1 MEWHDILLSIME
13 DDEWEPKEILSEADV
28 KEARAKRAPFF
39 KAVRFGLVFLLVL
52 CIGAAGGFYVG
63 SHGGAQHTISNLPL
77 LGDNLNATPDK
88 SVDFSDFWKVWNTLD
103 AQYVVTH
110 ASSTLPTQ
118 QQKMW
123 GAIQG
128 LTASYGD
135 PYTVFFPP
143 TEAKAFQ
150 ENIAGNFGGVGMEI
164 GVNNDGILTV
174 IAPLK
179 DTPAAKAGILSG
191 DLIAAI
197 DGKSTQGMS
206 PDAAVKIIRGPKGT
220 TVTFTIVRNKKAQD
234 IKVMR
239 DTIQVP
245 EILYSL
251 DKKTGVYSIALYEF
265 TSNSADLFNQGFA
278 AFKASGSKSLII
290 DLRGNPG
297 GYLDSAVII
306 GSHFLPKGDVIVT
319 EDYKGKQPSDVL
331 SSTGT
336 NDLPAGTKVVV
347 LIDQGSASASEILS
361 GALQDHHAAT
371 LIGTRSFGKGSV
383 QQLVNIDGGSLKI
396 TIARWLT
403 PNGSSIMGNGITPD
417 INVLRTPEDFAAK
430 KDPQLDRAL
439 QFFATG
445 K

>member
-39 KAVRFGLVFLLVL
+39 KAVRFGMVFLLVL